1 MGTALQ
7 KAISLILSSDAEL
20 LNILKVTAQMSLKSS
35 LLALLLGVP
44 LGICLGN
51 SKFPGRGL
59 LIILNRTLM
68 GMPPVV
74 CGLLFYILFSGVG
87 PLRHMKLLFTVKIM
101 ILAQVALITP
111 IVVGAMETFVAGVTP
126 AIRETARGLGL
137 GRGRTFLLLCNECQY
152 CIISSYL
159 LAFSRSIAEV
169 GAVSM
174 VGGAI
179 AWKTNVMTTAIMQYT
194 NQGNFSL
201 GIALGMILLAVSLLV
216 NVVISLLQR
225 IIPAFSKTYGQK
237 KVLDFPGMELQPGNI
252 YAILGANGS
261 GKSTFSKILADVLP
275 ADRKIRLEPSIGY
288 LPQKPYAFRMSV
300 RKNILLGGRDIQK
313 AESLAKA
320 LSLTELE
327 HKRADRLSGG
337 ETARMA
343 MARLMMGTYD
353 VVILDEPTAA
363 MDMETTAAAET
374 LIQSYVRQTNCI
386 LILVTHSLQQARRI
400 ADEAMFFQ
408 KGEVLEYG
416 PAESLL
422 YSPTRVEL
430 KRFLEFYG
438 N

>member
-1 MGTALQ
+1 M
-7 KAISLILSSDAEL
+7 
-20 LNILKVTAQMSLKSS
+20 
-35 LLALLLGVP
+35 
-44 LGICLGN
+44 
-51 SKFPGRGL
+51 
-59 LIILNRTLM
+59 
-68 GMPPVV
+68 
-74 CGLLFYILFSGVG
+74 
-87 PLRHMKLLFTVKIM
+87 
-101 ILAQVALITP
+101 
-111 IVVGAMETFVAGVTP
+111 
-126 AIRETARGLGL
+126 
-137 GRGRTFLLLCNECQY
+137 
-152 CIISSYL
+152 
-159 LAFSRSIAEV
+159 
-169 GAVSM
+169 
-174 VGGAI
+174 
-179 AWKTNVMTTAIMQYT
+179 
-194 NQGNFSL
+194 
-201 GIALGMILLAVSLLV
+201 
-216 NVVISLLQR
+216 

-261 GKSTFSKILADVLP
+261 GKSTFSKILANVLP

-320 LSLTELE
+320 LSL
-327 HKRADRLSGG
+327 
-337 ETARMA
+337 TARMA